1 MILELEIAGVRI
13 ALRESEDRPLEYWPA
28 QSYEMFSVDESAG
41 PDLAFDVRV
50 VASLPALELGALVY
64 DGGPEQWRLY
74 ERDGG
79 FALEAPKP
87 GTDRPWHRALLSR
100 DFSRGEIFT
109 AQGVSWSPSE
119 VITPIV
125 EACLLSHLARRGGLL
140 LHAAGVDFRGD
151 GLVFTGPSGAGKSTL
166 SGLFTERGALIL
178 NDERIVVRDVAA
190 APVVHGTPWC
200 GTNPEMRKA
209 SAPLRGI
216 YFIKHG
222 RENRV
227 RELPLA
233 EASALCVRQAFLP
246 YWDAPGLEATLAS
259 AEALCRELGGRE
271 YAFLNEPS
279 AVEAL
284 VGEARLGA
292 LQ

>member
-1 MILELEIAGVRI
+1 MILELEIGGFRV
-13 ALRESEDRPLEYWPA
+13 ALRESEGRPLVDWPA
-28 QSYEMFSVDESAG
+28 QSYELFSVPPSAR
-41 PDLAFDVRV
+41 PDLSFDARV
-50 VASLPALELGALVY
+50 VERLPAFERGRLIY

-74 ERDGG
+74 ERGDE
-79 FALEAPKP
+79 LLLVAPKP
-87 GTDRPWHRALLSR
+87 GSDEPQHAAVLSR
-100 DFSRGEIFT
+100 DYSAGEIFT
-109 AQGVSWSPSE
+109 AQGSSWSPSE

-125 EACLLSHLARRGGLL
+125 EACLLSRLARRGGLL
-140 LHAAGVDFRGD
+140 LHAAGIDFRGE

-178 NDERIVVRDVAA
+178 NDERVIVLDPAG

-222 RENRV
+222 RENRL
-227 RELPLA
+227 RALSLA
-233 EASALCVRQAFLP
+233 EATALCARQAFLP
-246 YWDAPGLEATLAS
+246 QWDAEGMAATLAS
-259 AEALCRELGGRE
+259 AEALCRRLGARE
-271 YAFLNEPS
+271 YAFRNDAS

-284 VGEARLGA
+284 VGEAGPVA
-292 LQ
+292 LR